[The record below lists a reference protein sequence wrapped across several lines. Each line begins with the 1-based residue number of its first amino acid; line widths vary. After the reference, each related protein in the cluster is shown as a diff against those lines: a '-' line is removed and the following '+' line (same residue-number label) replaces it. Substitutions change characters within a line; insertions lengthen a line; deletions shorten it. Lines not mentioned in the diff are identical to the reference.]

1 MCRESVQES
10 RKRKSVMES
19 ERFCG
24 RMVERE
30 GVGTILLLIGVV
42 RKEEIV
48 RVRLPLLCCGYTR
61 ERLVKVVRE
70 CILG

>member
-1 MCRESVQES
+1 
-10 RKRKSVMES
+10 ME
-19 ERFCG
+19 
-24 RMVERE
+24 ERE

-61 ERLVKVVRE
+61 EKLVKVVRE
-70 CILG
+70 YILG